1 MKTQITLFF
10 LRSCLQTPHI
20 IVIFI
25 FSGPSLTKL
34 QTMKTAKMIVL
45 AILTMVFFSFSN
57 TTDGW
62 ISLFDGETLEG
73 WTASEHTDAWKIV
86 DGAIVTGGERSH
98 LFYSGDVLDHN
109 FLNFE
114 YSVDV
119 MTQPNSNSGIYIH
132 TEFQEE
138 GWPAKGY
145 ECQVL
150 NSTIPGDYVEHK
162 LSGSIYAVDEKFDL
176 FDFG

>member
-1 MKTQITLFF
+1 MAVTAPPQTGGFRCLTEKA
-10 LRSCLQTPHI
+10 LRAGLPPRIPMS
-20 IVIFI
+20 
-25 FSGPSLTKL
+25 
-34 QTMKTAKMIVL
+34 
-45 AILTMVFFSFSN
+45 
-57 TTDGW
+57 
-62 ISLFDGETLEG
+62 
-73 WTASEHTDAWKIV
+73 WKIV

-114 YSVDV
+114 FSVDV
-119 MTQPNSNSGIYIH
+119 KSQPGANSGVYIH

-150 NSTIPGDYVEHK
+150 NSIIRSRTG
-162 LSGSIYAVDEKFDL
+162 
-176 FDFG
+176 